1 MFDLNLE
8 LHSGLKVRGCEINFI
23 IKKLLKSKNP
33 RGFYY
38 TNIKSFSNKSAS
50 TFWPEQLLYIKVDF
64 GASDFEA
71 ALQLQ
76 IEAKQKLL
84 GRSVAFGVKSVRK
97 HLIGQNFFELMTP
110 TPHGKRY
117 MFRESNCKSNNVTSL
132 KWSQITRNGSRWHVN

>member
-1 MFDLNLE
+1 M
-8 LHSGLKVRGCEINFI
+8 RIC
-23 IKKLLKSKNP
+23 
-33 RGFYY
+33 Y
-38 TNIKSFSNKSAS
+38 TSFKSFSNKSARI
-50 TFWPEQLLYIKVDF
+50 FLFEQLLYNKVDF

>member
-1 MFDLNLE
+1 MKMDTPSE
-8 LHSGLKVRGCEINFI
+8 TSISWGGI
-23 IKKLLKSKNP
+23 
-33 RGFYY
+33 
-38 TNIKSFSNKSAS
+38 FSSALARNVSLGNKIS
-50 TFWPEQLLYIKVDF
+50 T
-64 GASDFEA
+64 
-71 ALQLQ
+71 

-84 GRSVAFGVKSVRK
+84 GRSVAFVVKSVRK